1 MFPSLEEIIIM
12 LQNRGVSQC
21 YNGCHIAILMYQI
34 IMLYTLTLNTYTFL
48 PVNYVSKQVI

>member
-12 LQNRGVSQC
+12 LHNRGASQC
-21 YNGCHIAILMYQI
+21 YHGCHIVILMYQ

-48 PVNYVSKQVI
+48 PVNYVSKQIV